1 MSEEFEV
8 NSEDVFLSEMLDL
21 EQNNENTGIGDQ
33 STDEEMPFG
42 FNSLLRDPLKVSRN
56 KLDFSIGSQTPR
68 NSVNERK
75 RKNPRRCLSEML
87 DNSSSFSSPE
97 ANTSPMHLQFG
108 QKSKDMSIDEQNSSL
123 FSPLFTQIKTQSSVE
138 NSENDSLVANTS
150 MTSVCSPMFST
161 NELNGIPLKRPNA
174 FKIRKSNSLV
184 SSSHKRTPFVRWHSA
199 NEATIMKAVQ

>member
-8 NSEDVFLSEMLDL
+8 SNEDVFLSEMLDL

-87 DNSSSFSSPE
+87 DNSSFSSPE
-97 ANTSPMHLQFG
+97 VCFA
-108 QKSKDMSIDEQNSSL
+108 
-123 FSPLFTQIKTQSSVE
+123 SVL
-138 NSENDSLVANTS
+138 S
-150 MTSVCSPMFST
+150 C
-161 NELNGIPLKRPNA
+161 LNI
-174 FKIRKSNSLV
+174 
-184 SSSHKRTPFVRWHSA
+184 
-199 NEATIMKAVQ
+199 